1 MTHFAQVSISNPRIK
16 TIALWTIS
24 LLLAFASVQSH
35 AQDIPAAVA
44 KIQLYGW
51 GGFSGNFTGVEL
63 AKNGDITAGVDVE
76 FHPFFTLYP
85 ALEVRG
91 SYPIDKGTTVA
102 QKNVLAGLR
111 LGRHVHPFSPY
122 GDVLFG
128 RGQLDFANGGYPT
141 PDGLYYVLSNTTNVI
156 SFGAGTDFSLTPR
169 FALKGDFQFQRYATP
184 VGTNGY
190 VYSKVF
196 TLGIVYRIGARGI
209 H

>member
-1 MTHFAQVSISNPRIK
+1 M
-16 TIALWTIS
+16 S
-24 LLLAFASVQSH
+24 LLLAFASVESH
-35 AQDIPAAVA
+35 AQAIPAAVA

-51 GGFSGNFTGVEL
+51 GGFSGNFTGVSL

-91 SYPIDKGTTVA
+91 SYPIDKGDTVA
-102 QKNVLAGLR
+102 EKNALIGLR

-122 GDVLFG
+122 GDFLFG
-128 RGQLDFANGGYPT
+128 RGELNFANGGYPT
-141 PDGLYYVLSNTTNVI
+141 APPPPYYYVISNTTNVL
-156 SFGAGTDFSLTPR
+156 SFGGGTDFSLTPR